1 MSTLSNV
8 KIYCIYPHWY
18 LQTHL
23 KLFINVF
30 KLHPYICNVKY
41 LFLILPLFIWSCKEQ
56 VTQDEPTNTVQ
67 EPATKGKQSLT
78 TYADRMVRAK
88 LGIQANDKFEL
99 KIYRAQLDADGIED
113 AIITVNRL
121 DFAMKEAMA
130 SPNAA
135 KRAELGFMG
144 NFNYFFF
151 FDGKIDMLSPPL
163 AIPSSPLLP
172 LSVSF
177 ENISSPNYKDI
188 LIDFRIRNASY
199 KDFYTVSNHT
209 PRRIFQFKNF
219 DGLGTNL
226 TEAYHFEYGA
236 GSYGIQK
243 NIFVMEG
250 KLEALPSGADKN
262 TYVPKIKPIEKI
274 KYTFFYLESEAKY
287 ATKDTQ

>member
-1 MSTLSNV
+1 MIFWIYSQVILLTLF
-8 KIYCIYPHWY
+8 
-18 LQTHL
+18 LL
-23 KLFINVF
+23 LINVF
-30 KLHPYICNVKY
+30 KVHPYICNVKY
-41 LFLILPLFIWSCKEQ
+41 LFLFLPLFIWSCKEQ
-56 VTQDEPTNTVQ
+56 VANDEQSHTEQ
-67 EPATKGKQSLT
+67 QLATKGKQALA

-88 LGIQANDKFEL
+88 LGIQANEKFEL

-113 AIITVNRL
+113 AIITLNRL

-151 FDGKIDMLSPPL
+151 FDGKLDMLSPPL

-177 ENISSPNYKDI
+177 ENISSPNYKDV

-219 DGLGTNL
+219 DGLGTKL

-250 KLEALPSGADKN
+250 KLEALPAGADKN

-287 ATKDTQ
+287 ATKDSQ

>member
-1 MSTLSNV
+1 
-8 KIYCIYPHWY
+8 
-18 LQTHL
+18 
-23 KLFINVF
+23 
-30 KLHPYICNVKY
+30 VKY
-41 LFLILPLFIWSCKEQ
+41 LLLFLPLFIWSCKEQ
-56 VTQDEPTNTVQ
+56 VAQDEPTNTVQ

-88 LGIQANDKFEL
+88 LGIQANEKFDL

-151 FDGKIDMLSPPL
+151 FDGKLDMLSPPL
-163 AIPSSPLLP
+163 AIPSSPLVP

-250 KLEALPSGADKN
+250 QLQGLPAGADQN
-262 TYVPKIKPIEKI
+262 TFVPQIKPIEKI

-287 ATKDTQ
+287 ATKDSQ

>member
-1 MSTLSNV
+1 M
-8 KIYCIYPHWY
+8 
-18 LQTHL
+18 
-23 KLFINVF
+23 FINVL
-30 KLHPYICNVKY
+30 KRHPYICIVKY
-41 LFLILPLFIWSCKEQ
+41 LLLLIPVFLLSCKEEEKPN
-56 VTQDEPTNTVQ
+56 QDPQAVEG
-67 EPATKGKQSLT
+67 PALKGQQTLA

-88 LGIQANDKFEL
+88 LGIQANEKFDL

-113 AIITVNRL
+113 AIVTVNRL
-121 DFAMKEAMA
+121 DYAMKEAMA
-130 SPNAA
+130 SPNPA

-151 FDGKIDMLSPPL
+151 FDGKLDMLSPPI

-172 LSVSF
+172 LQVSF

-219 DGLGTNL
+219 DGLGTPI

-236 GSYGIQK
+236 GSYGPQK
-243 NIFVMEG
+243 NIFVMEAN
-250 KLEALPSGADKN
+250 LETLPNGADPN
-262 TYVPKIKPIEKI
+262 TFIPQVKPLEKI

-287 ATKDTQ
+287 ATKDSK

>member
-1 MSTLSNV
+1 MIFWIYSQIILLTLF
-8 KIYCIYPHWY
+8 
-18 LQTHL
+18 LL
-23 KLFINVF
+23 LINVF
-30 KLHPYICNVKY
+30 KVHPYICNVKY
-41 LFLILPLFIWSCKEQ
+41 LFLFLPLFIWSCKEQ
-56 VTQDEPTNTVQ
+56 VANDEQSHTEQ
-67 EPATKGKQSLT
+67 QLATKGKQALA

-88 LGIQANDKFEL
+88 LGIQANEKFEL

-151 FDGKIDMLSPPL
+151 FDGKLDMLSPPL

-177 ENISSPNYKDI
+177 ENISSPNYKDV

-219 DGLGTNL
+219 DGLGTKL

-250 KLEALPSGADKN
+250 KLEALPAGADKN

-287 ATKDTQ
+287 ATKDSQ

>member
-1 MSTLSNV
+1 MIFWIYSQVILLTLF
-8 KIYCIYPHWY
+8 
-18 LQTHL
+18 LL
-23 KLFINVF
+23 LINVF
-30 KLHPYICNVKY
+30 KVHPYICNVKY
-41 LFLILPLFIWSCKEQ
+41 LFLFLPLFIWSCKEQ
-56 VTQDEPTNTVQ
+56 VANDEQSHTEQ
-67 EPATKGKQSLT
+67 QLATKGKQALS

-88 LGIQANDKFEL
+88 LGIQANEKFEL

-151 FDGKIDMLSPPL
+151 FDGKLDMLSPPL

-177 ENISSPNYKDI
+177 ENISSPNYKDV

-219 DGLGTNL
+219 DGLGTKL

-250 KLEALPSGADKN
+250 KLEALPAGADKN

-287 ATKDTQ
+287 ATKDSQ

>member
-1 MSTLSNV
+1 ML
-8 KIYCIYPHWY
+8 
-18 LQTHL
+18 
-23 KLFINVF
+23 INVF
-30 KLHPYICNVKY
+30 KVHPYICNVKY
-41 LFLILPLFIWSCKEQ
+41 IFLILPLFIWSCKEQ
-56 VTQDEPTNTVQ
+56 VANDEQSNTEQ
-67 EPATKGKQSLT
+67 QLATKGKQTLA

-88 LGIQANDKFEL
+88 LGIQANEKFEL

-151 FDGKIDMLSPPL
+151 FDGKLDMLSPPL

-172 LSVSF
+172 LGVSF

-250 KLEALPSGADKN
+250 KLGALPSGADKN
-262 TYVPKIKPIEKI
+262 TFIPQIKPIEKI

-287 ATKDTQ
+287 ATKDSQ

>member
-1 MSTLSNV
+1 MNV
-8 KIYCIYPHWY
+8 
-18 LQTHL
+18 L
-23 KLFINVF
+23 KG
-30 KLHPYICNVKY
+30 HPYICIVKH
-41 LFLILPLFIWSCKEQ
+41 LPILLLLLLCACQEQ
-56 VTQDEPTNTVQ
+56 VDTETTNENTSQ
-67 EPATKGKQSLT
+67 ELPTKGKQSLN

-88 LGIQANDKFEL
+88 LGIQANEKFEL

-113 AIITVNRL
+113 AVITVNRL

-130 SPNAA
+130 SANPA

-151 FDGKIDMLSPPL
+151 FDGKLDMLSPPI
-163 AIPSSPLLP
+163 AVPSSPLLP
-172 LSVSF
+172 LKVSF
-177 ENISSPNYKDI
+177 ENLSSPIYKDI

-219 DGLGTNL
+219 DGLGTSL

-236 GSYGIQK
+236 GSYGPQK
-243 NIFVMEG
+243 NIFVMEA
-250 KLEALPSGADKN
+250 KLETLPNGADKN
-262 TYVPKIKPIEKI
+262 TFVPQLKRLEKI

-287 ATKDTQ
+287 ATKDTP

>member
-1 MSTLSNV
+1 M
-8 KIYCIYPHWY
+8 Y
-18 LQTHL
+18 
-23 KLFINVF
+23 INVL
-30 KLHPYICNVKY
+30 KGHPYICNVKH
-41 LFLILPLFIWSCKEQ
+41 LTLLLLILLWSCKEQ
-56 VTQDEPTNTVQ
+56 VNTDSTNQTTPQ
-67 EPATKGKQSLT
+67 ELPTKGKQSLD
-78 TYADRMVRAK
+78 TYTDRMVRAR
-88 LGIQANDKFEL
+88 LGIQANEEFEL

-121 DFAMKEAMA
+121 DFATKEAMA
-130 SPNAA
+130 SQNPA

-151 FDGKIDMLSPPL
+151 FDGKLDMLSPPI

-172 LSVSF
+172 LGVSF

-219 DGLGTNL
+219 DGLGTKL
-226 TEAYHFEYGA
+226 TEAYNFEYGA
-236 GSYGIQK
+236 GSYGQQK
-243 NIFVMEG
+243 NIFVMEA
-250 KLEALPSGADKN
+250 KLEALPNGADQN
-262 TYVPKIKPIEKI
+262 TYLPKISSLEKI

>member
-1 MSTLSNV
+1 
-8 KIYCIYPHWY
+8 
-18 LQTHL
+18 
-23 KLFINVF
+23 
-30 KLHPYICNVKY
+30 VKY
-41 LFLILPLFIWSCKEQ
+41 LFLFLPLFIWSCKEK
-56 VTQDEPTNTVQ
+56 VANDEQSNTEQ
-67 EPATKGKQSLT
+67 QPATKGKQALA

-88 LGIQANDKFEL
+88 LGIQANEKFEL

-151 FDGKIDMLSPPL
+151 FDGKLDMLSPPL

-177 ENISSPNYKDI
+177 ENISSPNFKDV

-250 KLEALPSGADKN
+250 KLEALPAGADKN

-287 ATKDTQ
+287 ATKDNQ